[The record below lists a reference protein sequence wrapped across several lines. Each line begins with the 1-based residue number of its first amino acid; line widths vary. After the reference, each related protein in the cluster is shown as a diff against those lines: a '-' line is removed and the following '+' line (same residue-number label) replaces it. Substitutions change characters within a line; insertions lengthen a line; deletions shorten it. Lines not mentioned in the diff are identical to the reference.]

1 MPDTAQDTRHDD
13 AGSSAVDL
21 LVRPPQQAR
30 SRRTLRRILDA
41 SLDLLER
48 EGQDALTVTTITKKA
63 RTSVG
68 SFYARFEGKDD
79 LLRYMGESAL
89 EDAVSEWARLK
100 KEELPAKRKR
110 RRMVRFLVS
119 RLGRLYMRGPA
130 RAVVLLDG
138 LEDPAPTRR
147 ERLEELLA
155 LDLRDLLDG
164 PDLRTDL
171 VARVLTGVLR
181 DATLRHL
188 RAGTDEPST
197 DPYPKPAVLLPE
209 LVELLVGYLG
219 GKVRAPRSDSKVPE
233 VSYAPY
239 RPAGPV
245 QPEPEAEDTEPAE
258 PEPEGP
264 ESEGPATEGPATE
277 ERATVAEPE
286 PEPEMEPAAR
296 TAELEPAWDDDPR
309 VEREPPTP
317 EDEEPGGIGEPD
329 VIPDP
334 WADPVQAAEEPDP
347 AEPEPAPESTPE
359 PESKPEPEPAD
370 EDPPARREAD
380 PFDVWG

>member
-1 MPDTAQDTRHDD
+1 MPDTAQDTQHDD

-110 RRMVRFLVS
+110 RRMLRFLVS

-138 LEDPAPTRR
+138 LEDPAPARR

-155 LDLRDLLDG
+155 LDVRDLLDG

-188 RAGTDEPST
+188 RAGALKPST

-245 QPEPEAEDTEPAE
+245 QPEPEAEDTESEEAATEEPAE
-258 PEPEGP
+258 
-264 ESEGPATEGPATE
+264 E
-277 ERATVAEPE
+277 ERATVAEPGPSKPVPPAPPTPTPAVE
-286 PEPEMEPAAR
+286 PEPPAR
-296 TAELEPAWDDDPR
+296 
-309 VEREPPTP
+309 

-334 WADPVQAAEEPDP
+334 WADQAESAEEPDP
-347 AEPEPAPESTPE
+347 AESAPESTPE
-359 PESKPEPEPAD
+359 PESQPEPDPAD
-370 EDPPARREAD
+370 EDPSPRPEPD